1 MKIKISL
8 LVLTSILSIT
18 SDAQN
23 YQKGQYALS
32 NVTKDVYHIEDGNNA
47 NPHGVQLND
56 KLENLKFPKGF
67 LWGAAS
73 AAYQVEG
80 GTKADGRGP
89 NIWDK
94 YMNPPYNLVK
104 MATGQDA
111 NADVAINEYNRDQFE
126 KDVKLIKALG
136 INTYRLSI
144 SWPRVLPEG
153 TGAVNEA
160 GIEYYNFVINTLLNN
175 GINPLVTLYHF
186 DMPLAL
192 ANKGGWMNRESVK
205 WFTDYAN
212 LCFDRFG
219 DRVKIFLTFN
229 EPSIEMF
236 FIQSVFD
243 AIDNQQMPSIPASEK
258 YISEH
263 FAHIHHLI
271 LAHALAVNLYHQKN
285 LGGKIGITY
294 NFMLCDLDSIASEE
308 GKTSLN
314 IVRRVWNNLFMDP
327 VLTGSYPP
335 DLLDRLNASKYG
347 DIESGDMDIIKSAKT
362 DFLGINYYGV
372 NMYHEKPGAGFFGLI
387 NGKNPDKPEMFNGF
401 VDPVAFTKGMV
412 SLKEQ
417 YNDPEIIITENGA
430 GYGYTDDKMIDGKV
444 NDTLRTAYIQ
454 KHIKAVH
461 DAIQQGVDI
470 KGYYVWSMFDNLEW
484 LMGYSRRFGITYVD
498 FKTQERYPKR
508 SYLWYQSFLKA
519 QNE

>member
-1 MKIKISL
+1 MRSKILLSTSVVLILWSCICQSAIAQMKS
-8 LVLTSILSIT
+8 
-18 SDAQN
+18 N
-23 YQKGQYALS
+23 QKL
-32 NVTKDVYHIEDGNNA
+32 I
-47 NPHGVQLND
+47 
-56 KLENLKFPKGF
+56 FPKGF

-80 GTKADGRGP
+80 GVKSDGRGP

-94 YMNPPYNLVK
+94 YLNPPYSLAK
-104 MATGQDA
+104 MATGE
-111 NADVAINEYNRDQFE
+111 DVNGDVSINEYDRDQFL
-126 KDVKLIKALG
+126 KDAKLMKDLG

-144 SWPRVLPEG
+144 SWSRILPEG
-153 TGAVNEA
+153 TGKVNEP
-160 GIEYYNFVINTLLNN
+160 GIDYYNFVINTLIKN
-175 GINPLVTLYHF
+175 GIKPLVTLYHF
-186 DMPLAL
+186 EMPLAL
-192 ANKGGWMNRESVK
+192 ANKGGWMNRDCVQ

-219 DRVKIFLTFN
+219 DRVKTFLTFN

-236 FIQSVFD
+236 FMQTVFD
-243 AIDNQQMPSIPASEK
+243 AIDTHQIPSIPASEK

-263 FAHIHHLI
+263 FANIHHLM
-271 LAHALAVNLYHQKN
+271 LAHAQAVNLYHSKK

-294 NFMLCDLDSIASEE
+294 NFMLCDLDSTASES
-308 GKTSLN
+308 GKSSLK

-327 VLTGSYPP
+327 AFSGSYPA
-335 DLLDRLNASKYG
+335 DLLVRLNATQYG
-347 DIESGDMDIIKSAKT
+347 DIQPGDMEIIKSAKT

-372 NMYHEKPGAGFFGLI
+372 NMYHEKPGAGFFGLV

-401 VDPVAFTKGMV
+401 VNPAAFTKGLV

-430 GYGYTDDKMIDGKV
+430 GYGKSDDTLENGKV
-444 NDTLRTAYIQ
+444 NDVLRTAYLQ

-461 DAIQQGVDI
+461 EAIQKGVKI

-484 LMGYSRRFGITYVD
+484 IMGYSRRFGITYVD
-498 FKTQERYPKR
+498 FKTQERYPKQ
-508 SYLWYQSFLKA
+508 SYLWYQSFLKD
-519 QNE
+519 QKR

>member
-1 MKIKISL
+1 MRTKILITMSL
-8 LVLTSILSIT
+8 VFILLNCLCQSAT
-18 SDAQN
+18 AQI
-23 YQKGQYALS
+23 KGS
-32 NVTKDVYHIEDGNNA
+32 EK
-47 NPHGVQLND
+47 LN
-56 KLENLKFPKGF
+56 FPKGF

-94 YMNPPYNLVK
+94 YLNPPYSLAK
-104 MATGQDA
+104 MATGE
-111 NADVAINEYNRDQFE
+111 DVNGDVSINEYDRNQFL
-126 KDVKLIKALG
+126 KDAKLMKDLG

-144 SWPRVLPEG
+144 SWSRILPEG
-153 TGAVNEA
+153 TGKVNEP
-160 GIEYYNFVINTLLNN
+160 GIDYYNFVINTLLQN
-175 GINPLVTLYHF
+175 GIKPLVTLYHF
-186 DMPLAL
+186 EMPLAL

-205 WFTDYAN
+205 WFSDYAN

-219 DRVKIFLTFN
+219 DRVKTFLTFN

-236 FIQSVFD
+236 FMQTVFD
-243 AIDNQQMPSIPASEK
+243 AIDAKQMPSIPASEK

-263 FAHIHHLI
+263 FANIHHLM
-271 LAHALAVNLYHQKN
+271 LAHAQTVNLYHKKN

-294 NFMLCDLDSIASEE
+294 NFMLCDLDSTASES
-308 GKTSLN
+308 GKTSLK

-327 VLTGSYPP
+327 AFNGSYPP
-335 DLLDRLNASKYG
+335 ELLDRLKASQYG
-347 DIESGDMDIIKSAKT
+347 DIQPGDMEIIKSAKT

-372 NMYHEKPGAGFFGLI
+372 NMYHEKPGAGFFGLV

-401 VDPVAFTKGMV
+401 VNPAAFVEGLI
-412 SLKEQ
+412 SLKDQ
-417 YNDPEIIITENGA
+417 YNNPEIIITENGA
-430 GYGYTDDKMIDGKV
+430 GYGQSDEKLENGKV
-444 NDTLRTAYIQ
+444 NDALRTAYLQ

-461 DAIQQGVDI
+461 QAIQRGVRI

-498 FKTQERYPKR
+498 FKTQERYPKQ
-508 SYLWYQSFLKA
+508 SYLWYQSFLKE
-519 QNE
+519 QKK

>member
-1 MKIKISL
+1 VLYVCI
-8 LVLTSILSIT
+8 VLTSK
-18 SDAQN
+18 AQN
-23 YQKGQYALS
+23 
-32 NVTKDVYHIEDGNNA
+32 KDNE
-47 NPHGVQLND
+47 
-56 KLENLKFPKGF
+56 KLHFPKGF

-89 NIWDK
+89 NTWDK
-94 YMNPPYNLVK
+94 YLNPPYSLAK
-104 MATGQDA
+104 MATGQDV
-111 NADVAINEYNRDQFE
+111 NGDIAINEYDRNQYE
-126 KDVKLIKALG
+126 KDVKLMKELG

-144 SWPRVLPEG
+144 SWSRILPEG
-153 TGAVNEA
+153 TGKVNEA
-160 GIEYYNFVINTLLNN
+160 GIDYYNFVINTLLKN
-175 GINPLVTLYHF
+175 GIKPLVTLYHL

-212 LCFDRFG
+212 ICFDRFG

-236 FIQSVFD
+236 FLQSVFD
-243 AIDNQQMPSIPASEK
+243 AIDSHQMPIIPASEK

-263 FAHIHHLI
+263 FAHIHHLM
-271 LAHALAVNLYHQKN
+271 LAHAQTVNLYHSKK

-294 NFMLCDLDSIASEE
+294 NFMLCDLDTTASET

-314 IVRRVWNNLFMDP
+314 LVRMAWNNLFMDP
-327 VLTGSYPP
+327 VFKGSYPRE
-335 DLLDRLNASKYG
+335 LFDRLKASQYG
-347 DIESGDMDIIKSAKT
+347 DIQPGDLEIIKSAKT

-372 NMYHEKPGAGFFGLI
+372 NMYHEKPNAGFFGLI

-401 VDPVAFTKGMV
+401 VNPAAFVDGLV
-412 SLKEQ
+412 SLKEL
-417 YNDPEIIITENGA
+417 YNNPEIIITENGA
-430 GYGYTDDKMIDGKV
+430 GYGDIDEKLENGKV
-444 NDTLRTAYIQ
+444 NDVLRTAYIR

-461 DAIQQGVDI
+461 EAIQKGVKI

-484 LMGYSRRFGITYVD
+484 IMGFSRRFGITYVN
-498 FKTQERYPKR
+498 FKTQERYPKQ
-508 SYLWYQSFLKA
+508 SYLWYQSFLKE
-519 QNE
+519 QKK

>member
-1 MKIKISL
+1 MRNKIIL
-8 LVLTSILSIT
+8 TATVVLILSFCLYQSAT
-18 SDAQN
+18 AQI
-23 YQKGQYALS
+23 KSG
-32 NVTKDVYHIEDGNNA
+32 E
-47 NPHGVQLND
+47 
-56 KLENLKFPKGF
+56 KLTFPKGF

-94 YMNPPYNLVK
+94 YLNPPYSLAK
-104 MATGQDA
+104 MATGE
-111 NADVAINEYNRDQFE
+111 DVTGDVSINEYDRNQFL
-126 KDVKLIKALG
+126 KDAKLMKDLG

-144 SWPRVLPEG
+144 SWSRILPEG
-153 TGAVNEA
+153 TGKVNEP
-160 GIEYYNFVINTLLNN
+160 GIDYYNFVINTLIEN
-175 GINPLVTLYHF
+175 GIKPLVTLYHF
-186 DMPLAL
+186 EMPLAL

-205 WFTDYAN
+205 WFSDYAN

-219 DRVKIFLTFN
+219 DRVKTFLTFN

-236 FIQSVFD
+236 FMQTVFD
-243 AIDNQQMPSIPASEK
+243 AIDAKQMPSIPASEK

-263 FAHIHHLI
+263 FANIHHLM
-271 LAHALAVNLYHQKN
+271 LAHAQTVNLYHKKN

-294 NFMLCDLDSIASEE
+294 NFMLCDLDSTASES
-308 GKTSLN
+308 GKTSLK

-327 VLTGSYPP
+327 AFNGSYPP
-335 DLLDRLNASKYG
+335 ELLDRLKASQYG
-347 DIESGDMDIIKSAKT
+347 DIQPGDMELIKSAKT

-372 NMYHEKPGAGFFGLI
+372 NMYHEKPGAGFFGLV

-401 VDPVAFTKGMV
+401 VNPAAFVEGLI
-412 SLKEQ
+412 SLKDQ
-417 YNDPEIIITENGA
+417 YNNPEIIITENGA
-430 GYGYTDDKMIDGKV
+430 GYGQSDEKLENGKV
-444 NDTLRTAYIQ
+444 NDALRTAYLQ

-461 DAIQQGVDI
+461 QAIQRGVRI

-498 FKTQERYPKR
+498 FKTQERYPKQ
-508 SYLWYQSFLKA
+508 SYLWYQSFLKE
-519 QNE
+519 QKK

>member
-1 MKIKISL
+1 MRRNILVPVGITLFLLGCFHQPSQAQIK
-8 LVLTSILSIT
+8 
-18 SDAQN
+18 DN
-23 YQKGQYALS
+23 EK
-32 NVTKDVYHIEDGNNA
+32 
-47 NPHGVQLND
+47 LN
-56 KLENLKFPKGF
+56 FPTGF

-80 GTKADGRGP
+80 GVKADGRGP

-94 YMNPPYNLVK
+94 YLNPPYSLAK
-104 MATGQDA
+104 MATGE
-111 NADVAINEYNRDQFE
+111 DVNGDVSINEYDRNQFL
-126 KDVKLIKALG
+126 KDAKLMKELG

-144 SWPRVLPEG
+144 SWSRILPEG
-153 TGAVNEA
+153 TGKVNEP
-160 GIEYYNFVINTLLNN
+160 GIDYYNFVINTLIKND
-175 GINPLVTLYHF
+175 IKPLVTLYHF

-229 EPSIEMF
+229 EPSGEAFYLQPI
-236 FIQSVFD
+236 FD
-243 AIDNQQMPSIPASEK
+243 AIETRQVPSVPASEK

-263 FAHIHHLI
+263 FAFIHHLM
-271 LAHALAVNLYHQKN
+271 LAHAQTVNLYHSKN
-285 LGGKIGITY
+285 QGGKIGITY
-294 NFMLCDLDSIASEE
+294 NFMLCDLDSTASES
-308 GKTSLN
+308 GKSSLN

-327 VLTGSYPP
+327 AFKGSYPE
-335 DLLDRLNASKYG
+335 DLLDRLKASRFG
-347 DIESGDMDIIKSAKT
+347 DIQTADMEIIKSAKT

-372 NMYHEKPGAGFFGLI
+372 NMYHEKPGADFFGLV
-387 NGKNPDKPEMFNGF
+387 NGKNPDKPGMLNGF
-401 VDPVAFTKGMV
+401 VNPAAFVEGLL

-430 GYGYTDDKMIDGKV
+430 GYGQTDENLENGKV
-444 NDTLRTAYIQ
+444 NDALRTVYLQ

-461 DAIQQGVDI
+461 EAIQNGVKI

-484 LMGYSRRFGITYVD
+484 MMGYSRRFGITYVD
-498 FKTQERYPKR
+498 FKTQERYPKQ
-508 SYLWYQSFLKA
+508 SYLWYQSFLKD
-519 QNE
+519 QKR